1 MNITDAIRNSKRA
14 IIPYVTAGLPDIETT
29 GKIIRSLSDA
39 GAAAIEIGIPF
50 SDPMADGPVLQK
62 ASKMALDAGFRMDA
76 LFEHLPEWA
85 STISIPLIV
94 MSYINPLM
102 HRGLEATLK
111 KLKASGIAGVIIP
124 DEPSDAAELFNIT
137 ESAGLDLIRLV
148 APTTTLERRK
158 EVLSQCSGFIY
169 AVSVKGVTGARKAL
183 PEEVQAQVA
192 QLRLLSDLPVC
203 VGFGVSSK
211 EQVDELLQFAD
222 GVIIGSYLMER
233 IMNSDDAIR
242 KAGELIK
249 GFTGI

>member
-1 MNITDAIRNSKRA
+1 MNITDAIRNTKRA

-29 GKIIRSLSDA
+29 GKIIKALADA

-50 SDPMADGPVLQK
+50 SDPMADGPLLQK
-62 ASKMALDAGFRMDA
+62 ASKTALDAGFKMDA
-76 LFEHLPEWA
+76 LFERLPEWA
-85 STISIPLIV
+85 STLSIPLIV

-111 KLKASGIAGVIIP
+111 KLKSSGIAGVIIP
-124 DEPSDAAELFNIT
+124 DEPSDASELFNLT
-137 ESAGLDLIRLV
+137 RSTGLDLIRLV
-148 APTTTLERRK
+148 APTTSIERQK
-158 EVLSQCSGFIY
+158 EVVSQCSGFIY
-169 AVSVKGVTGARKAL
+169 AVAVKGVTGARKAL

-192 QLRLLSDLPVC
+192 QLRSLSDLPVC

-211 EQVDELLQFAD
+211 EQVNGILRFAD

-233 IMNSDDAIR
+233 IMNSDDAV
-242 KAGELIK
+242 KEAGELMK